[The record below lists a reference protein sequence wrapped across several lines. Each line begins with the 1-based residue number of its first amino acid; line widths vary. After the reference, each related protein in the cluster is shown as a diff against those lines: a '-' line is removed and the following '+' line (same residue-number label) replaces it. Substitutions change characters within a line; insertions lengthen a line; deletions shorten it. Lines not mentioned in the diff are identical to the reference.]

1 MAAAQ
6 KVVAAV
12 RSSRSEYGLTVRD
25 KAALMLACTDG
36 ALAASLAELGQEVAT
51 LSSSSSVRLLQAR
64 VVVCCGKPCERV
76 FSLLPDDRSRW
87 PCVDGRHRGLA

>member
-25 KAALMLACTDG
+25 KAALMLGCSDS
-36 ALAASLAELGQEVAT
+36 ALAASLAELAQEIAT
-51 LSSSSSVRLLQAR
+51 LSQSSSVRLLQVPGRMSLSTISCAGGPGSYLA
-64 VVVCCGKPCERV
+64 VAVC
-76 FSLLPDDRSRW
+76 SSASMT
-87 PCVDGRHRGLA
+87 DGAN

>member
-36 ALAASLAELGQEVAT
+36 ALAASLAELAQEIAT
-51 LSSSSSVRLLQAR
+51 LSSSSSVRLLQVRAGG
-64 VVVCCGKPCERV
+64 CPSDNTLCEWP
-76 FSLLPDDRSRW
+76 SLAPDDRM
-87 PCVDGRHRGLA
+87 L